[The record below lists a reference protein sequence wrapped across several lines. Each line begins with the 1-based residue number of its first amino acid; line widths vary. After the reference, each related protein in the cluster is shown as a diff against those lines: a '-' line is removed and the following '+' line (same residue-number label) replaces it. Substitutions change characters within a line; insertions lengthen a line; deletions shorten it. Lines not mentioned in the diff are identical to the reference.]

1 VAACLAASTPG
12 ARACETA
19 LLLAI
24 DVSNS
29 VDPGEYRLQVDGTA
43 DALLDPE
50 VREAILLGEV
60 MLSVVQWSGET
71 DQELSIPWTTLRT
84 EADIA
89 AFSEQVRNMR
99 RAFIQSNTAPGDAI
113 RFALAQMGQVVHCTR
128 RIIDISGDGAQN
140 AGSGTPAAR
149 REAERLGVTIN
160 GIAIESI
167 GVSITQ
173 FYLRSVV
180 TRHGFV
186 VTARRHIDYPRAIRE
201 KIKRELARVTG

>member
-1 VAACLAASTPG
+1 MAACLAASTLA

-60 MLSVVQWSGET
+60 TLSVMQWSGET
-71 DQELSIPWTTLRT
+71 DQEMSIPWTTLRT

-89 AFSEQVRNMR
+89 AFSDRVRNMR

-113 RFALAQMGQVVHCTR
+113 RFALAQMGQVAGCTR

-180 TRHGFV
+180 TQHGFV
-186 VTARRHIDYPRAIRE
+186 VTARRHTDYPRAIKE